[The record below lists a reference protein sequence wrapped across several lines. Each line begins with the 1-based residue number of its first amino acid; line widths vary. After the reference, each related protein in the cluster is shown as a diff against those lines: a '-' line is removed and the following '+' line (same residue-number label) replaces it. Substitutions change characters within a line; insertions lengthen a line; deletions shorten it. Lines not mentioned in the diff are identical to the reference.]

1 MSSFAP
7 TWQPV
12 GPSPCV
18 SRARPGAIWAVLR
31 MVALTLALL
40 GLAITVRA
48 APAASAVAPSA
59 TSPTPTTGLQGNKVL
74 VVAPEASRVIA
85 RELAG
90 LLTDHFA
97 WQVSVLA
104 SHEYVPGVDERA
116 HDGFVYLGAHFGS
129 PPPAGLLADMARTT
143 KPVLWIG
150 YHAWLLDAAFLR
162 GRGLRIEDRHSN
174 RYVSVVLR
182 SVEPLP
188 ATDTTWVEAPDEAV
202 ISWLYDA
209 SRLHALPG
217 AVRVG
222 NFGFVSYFPSLDA
235 KRADFPAFRAA
246 LQAVFG
252 PRLRRSARA
261 PFTQR
266 VEAARADR
274 FRTGIHLPIYVAG
287 TTGQAVGYDSE
298 RLHAKLARIR
308 ETGAEWVTVAQIHF
322 QDGIAGTEIRADPVL
337 TAGWPSLA
345 NIVRDAQAIGLLVR
359 LSIVVNLAEGTERGD
374 EWRGMIRPANAE
386 RWWAAYRKL
395 VLQAAAFAREHE
407 VESLT
412 IGAELNTMQTQTARW
427 RDLARAVRDEAGYR
441 GLVGYQVNFN
451 ALDTVAWADAIDY
464 LAIAAYWPLAGN
476 RDAPLSELSA
486 SWARIAPQLAAAQR
500 RHPRLSI
507 EFGEIGYVSQPY
519 AAVLP
524 YSWKPDRRHTRSVQE
539 QLRCY
544 QALER
549 FLASHPVVAGVH
561 FFASTIEDFD
571 PRSIGYTPFGKPA
584 AEVMTRILRS
594 R

>member
-1 MSSFAP
+1 M
-7 TWQPV
+7 
-12 GPSPCV
+12 
-18 SRARPGAIWAVLR
+18 
-31 MVALTLALL
+31 
-40 GLAITVRA
+40 
-48 APAASAVAPSA
+48 
-59 TSPTPTTGLQGNKVL
+59 L

-90 LLTDHFA
+90 VLSDHFG

-129 PPPAGLLADMARTT
+129 PPPAGLLADLSRTA
-143 KPVLWIG
+143 KPLLWIG
-150 YHAWLLDAAFLR
+150 YHAWLLDAKMLR
-162 GRGLRIEDRHSN
+162 GKGLRIEDRHSS
-174 RYVSVVLR
+174 RYVSIVLH

-202 ISWLYDA
+202 ISWLYDS
-209 SRLHALPG
+209 SRVHALPG

-222 NFGFVSYFPSLDA
+222 NFGYLSYFPSLDA
-235 KRADFPAFRAA
+235 RRADFPAFRAA

-252 PRLRRSARA
+252 PPRRPLSRA
-261 PFTQR
+261 PFAQR
-266 VEAARADR
+266 VQAARADT

-308 ETGAEWVTVAQIHF
+308 ESGAEWVTVSQIHF
-322 QDGIAGTEIRADPVL
+322 QDGIAAAEMRADPVL
-337 TAGWPSLA
+337 TASWPTLA

-359 LSIVVNLAEGTERGD
+359 LSIVVNLAEGTARGD
-374 EWRGMIRPANAE
+374 EWRGMIRPAQPE
-386 RWWAAYRKL
+386 RWWAAYRQL
-395 VLQAAAFAREHE
+395 LLRAAAFAREHE

-412 IGAELNTMQTQTARW
+412 IGAELNALQVQTARW

-451 ALDTVAWADAIDY
+451 AIDSVAWADAIDY
-464 LAIAAYWPLAGN
+464 LAIAAYWPLAAD
-476 RDAPLSELSA
+476 RDAPLAELSA
-486 SWARIAPQLAAAQR
+486 SWARIAPLLAAAQR

-507 EFGEIGYVSQPY
+507 EFGEIGYASQPY

-524 YSWKPDRRHTRSVQE
+524 YSWKSDRRHRQSLQE

-549 FLASHPVVAGVH
+549 FLATQPVVAGVH
-561 FFASTIEDFD
+561 IFASTQEDFD

-584 AEVMTRILRS
+584 GEVMTRIFRS
-594 R
+594 RRATPS